1 MFQEGILLIKAELVK
16 ELRERT
22 GSGIMDCKK
31 ALQETEGNIEKAV
44 VYLRERGLAAAA
56 KKAGRATKEGI
67 IEAYIHAGGKLG
79 VLIEVNCETD
89 FVAKTEDYQT
99 LCRELAMQVAAT
111 NPTYVGR
118 TDVPQETIDA
128 EKSVLETQARN
139 DGKPEK
145 VIDKIVTGRLEK
157 FYKDICLLEQPYIR
171 DSEQTVQD
179 LVNEYISKLG
189 ENIVISRFCRF
200 KIGEQG

>member
-1 MFQEGILLIKAELVK
+1 MIKAELVK

-111 NPTYVGR
+111 NPTYAGLLWYLLKNR
-118 TDVPQETIDA
+118 DYLYLLQKSPLVPF
-128 EKSVLETQARN
+128 L
-139 DGKPEK
+139 DGE
-145 VIDKIVTGRLEK
+145 L
-157 FYKDICLLEQPYIR
+157 PYA
-171 DSEQTVQD
+171 
-179 LVNEYISKLG
+179 
-189 ENIVISRFCRF
+189 
-200 KIGEQG
+200 